1 MSKDIVG
8 KCLLLKLLNRR
19 YMTQVDLSE
28 KTGISKQQINEY
40 ISNNRLMT
48 IYNAKL
54 IAEAL
59 DCNIDDLYEWKIRRR

>member
-8 KCLLLKLLNRR
+8 KCLLLNLLNKR

-40 ISNNRLMT
+40 IANNRLMT

-59 DCNIDDLYEWKIRRR
+59 DCHIEDLYEWKLRRR

>member
-8 KCLLLKLLNRR
+8 KCLLLNLLNKR

-40 ISNNRLMT
+40 IANTRLMT

-54 IAEAL
+54 IADVL
-59 DCNIDDLYEWKIRRR
+59 DCCIDDLYEWKLRRR

>member
-8 KCLLLKLLNRR
+8 KCLLLNLLNKR

-40 ISNNRLMT
+40 ISINRLMT